1 MLLGYPAIMRYL
13 LPLLLVVL
21 PACHGSSDGPA
32 DTVLA
37 KATIGVGGGEVEV
50 TQGLYAGLR
59 LVVPAGAVERSTEV
73 RFIQPAPPGAGVAQ
87 PLSIVGPGPFV
98 RIEPQALE
106 FAVPATLRLP
116 YIVDAIGFG
125 GPGHV
130 RAVRVRTAGASETRY
145 IEAPVVDVVLGRIEF
160 ETTGLGGYQ
169 VVQAPPATSMADY
182 LPALGSTAQF
192 EDGYSFSFDEVLMPQ
207 IGANVLS
214 RWTIDT
220 GSLQQVNY
228 FEQFQMVGRAVPN
241 ASWLEAWDEPIDA
254 LVYERYAT
262 TYPVLS
268 STRIYEPP
276 SAQAPAYV
284 GQVSLLGRFGFEVP
298 LRIGNREFRDILR
311 IRLHTAW
318 TRPDLGVGDAE
329 QVFWFAPGV
338 GLIQMQTDG
347 VIRIR
352 TDL

>member
-1 MLLGYPAIMRYL
+1 MLLGYPTIMRYL
-13 LPLLLVVL
+13 LPLLLVTL
-21 PACHGSSDGPA
+21 PACRGSSDGPT

-37 KATIGVGGGEVEV
+37 KATIGVGGGQVEV
-50 TQGLYAGLR
+50 TEGLFAGLR
-59 LVVPAGAVERSTEV
+59 LTVPAGALDRAVEV
-73 RFIQPAPPGAGVAQ
+73 RLVKPAPPGSGVYQ

-98 RIEPQALE
+98 RIEPQAQD

-130 RAVRVRTAGASETRY
+130 RALRVRTAGTNEMSY
-145 IEAPVVDVVLGRIEF
+145 IEAPVVDVVQGRIEF
-160 ETTGLGGYQ
+160 ETPGLGGYQ
-169 VVQAPPATSMADY
+169 VVQAPPAPSMADY

-192 EDGYSFSFDEVLMPQ
+192 EDGYSFSFDEVLVPQ
-207 IGANVLS
+207 IGTSVLS

-220 GSLQQVNY
+220 GALQQVAY
-228 FEQFQMVGRAVPN
+228 FDQFRMVGRAVPN
-241 ASWLEAWDEPIDA
+241 ASWLEAWDTPIDA

-262 TYPVLS
+262 TMRTLS
-268 STRIYEPP
+268 PTRIYEPP
-276 SAQAPAYV
+276 SAPAPSYV

-318 TRPDLGVGDAE
+318 ERPDLGQGSAE

>member
-1 MLLGYPAIMRYL
+1 MLLGYPTIMRYL
-13 LPLLLVVL
+13 LPLLLAVL
-21 PACHGSSDGPA
+21 PACRGSSSGSG

-50 TQGLYAGLR
+50 TEGLYAGLR
-59 LVVPAGAVERSTEV
+59 LVVPAGALGSSTEV
-73 RFIQPAPPGAGVAQ
+73 QFIQPAPPGAGTAQ

-98 RIEPQALE
+98 RIEPQALD
-106 FAVPATLRLP
+106 FALPATLRLP

-130 RAVRVRTAGASETRY
+130 RALRVRTVGANESRY
-145 IEAPVVDVVLGRIEF
+145 IEAPVVDVVRGRIEF
-160 ETTGLGGYQ
+160 ETTGLGWYQ
-169 VVQAPPATSMADY
+169 VVQAPPAASTADY

-192 EDGYSFSFDEVLMPQ
+192 EDGYSFSFDEVLVPQ
-207 IGANVLS
+207 IGVDVLR
-214 RWTIDT
+214 RWTIDN
-220 GSLQQVNY
+220 GSLQQVAY
-228 FEQFQMVGRAVPN
+228 FDQFRMVGRAVPN
-241 ASWLEAWDEPIDA
+241 ASWLEAWDVPIDA

-268 STRIYEPP
+268 PTRIYEPP
-276 SAQAPAYV
+276 SAETPAYV
-284 GQVSLLGRFGFEVP
+284 GRVSLLGRFGFEVP
-298 LRIGNREFRDILR
+298 LRIGNREFRDVLR
-311 IRLHTAW
+311 IRLHAAW

>member
-1 MLLGYPAIMRYL
+1 MLLGYPVIMRYL
-13 LPLLLVVL
+13 LPLLLAVL
-21 PACHGSSDGPA
+21 PACRGSSGGSG

-37 KATIGVGGGEVEV
+37 KATIGVGGGEVAV

-59 LVVPAGAVERSTEV
+59 LVVPAGALERSTEV
-73 RFIQPAPPGAGVAQ
+73 QFIQPAPPGDGIAQ
-87 PLSIVGPGPFV
+87 PLSIAGPGPFV
-98 RIEPQALE
+98 RIEPQAQD

-130 RAVRVRTAGASETRY
+130 RASRVRSVGSIVEPY
-145 IEAPVVDVVLGRIEF
+145 IDPPVVDVERGRIEF
-160 ETTGLGGYQ
+160 ETMGLGGYQ
-169 VVQAPPATSMADY
+169 VVQAPPAPSMADY
-182 LPALGSTAQF
+182 LPAPGTMVPL
-192 EDGYSFSFDEVLMPQ
+192 EDGYSFSFDEVLVPQ
-207 IGANVLS
+207 IGANLLS

-220 GSLQQVNY
+220 GALQQVVY
-228 FEQFQMVGRAVPN
+228 FDQFRMVGRAVPN
-241 ASWLEAWDEPIDA
+241 ASWLEAWDTPIDA

-262 TYPVLS
+262 TMRTLS
-268 STRIYEPP
+268 LTRIYEPP
-276 SAQAPAYV
+276 SAPTPTYV
-284 GQVSLLGRFGFEVP
+284 GRVLALGRFGFEVP

-311 IRLHTAW
+311 IRLHTEW
-318 TRPDLGVGDAE
+318 ERPDLGQGSAE